1 MSSPS
6 NNRRI
11 NSSKKGKDDPSRFSG
26 AWGNKHSRFYLSD
39 QEEHFFDHLES
50 LDEADRRNR
59 SSDVSTQGTSIG
71 GVSGASAASNSQPG
85 GSGIENSLV
94 LQNSTT
100 NRER

>member
-11 NSSKKGKDDPSRFSG
+11 NSSKKGKGDESPIYG
-26 AWGNKHSRFYLSD
+26 ALGNKHSRFYLSD
-39 QEEHFFDHLES
+39 QEEHFFYHLES
-50 LDEADRRNR
+50 LDRRNR

>member
-11 NSSKKGKDDPSRFSG
+11 NSSKKGKGDESPIYG
-26 AWGNKHSRFYLSD
+26 ALGNKHSRFYLSD
-39 QEEHFFDHLES
+39 QEEPFFDNLAS
-50 LDEADRRNR
+50 LDRRNR

>member
-11 NSSKKGKDDPSRFSG
+11 NSSKKGKGDESPIYG
-26 AWGNKHSRFYLSD
+26 ALGNKHSRFYLSD
-39 QEEHFFDHLES
+39 QEEPFFDNLAS
-50 LDEADRRNR
+50 LDRRNR

-100 NRER
+100 NCER

>member
-11 NSSKKGKDDPSRFSG
+11 NSSKKRKGDPSRFSG

-39 QEEHFFDHLES
+39 QEEHFFDHLAS

-71 GVSGASAASNSQPG
+71 GGSEPSAASNSQPG

>member
-11 NSSKKGKDDPSRFSG
+11 NSSKKRKGDPSRFFG
-26 AWGNKHSRFYLSD
+26 ALGNKHSRNYLSD
-39 QEEHFFDHLES
+39 HEEPFFDHLAS
-50 LDEADRRNR
+50 LDRRNR
-59 SSDVSTQGTSIG
+59 SSDVSTQGTSTG

>member
-11 NSSKKGKDDPSRFSG
+11 NSSKKRKGDPSRISG

-39 QEEHFFDHLES
+39 QEEHFFDHLAS

-59 SSDVSTQGTSIG
+59 SSDVSTQGTSTG
-71 GVSGASAASNSQPG
+71 GVSGSSAASNSQPG

>member
-11 NSSKKGKDDPSRFSG
+11 NSSKKGKGDESPIYG
-26 AWGNKHSRFYLSD
+26 ALGNKHSRNYLSD
-39 QEEHFFDHLES
+39 QEEHFFDHLAS
-50 LDEADRRNR
+50 LDRRNR